1 MTYPFKCHACFAY
14 DIIND
19 MSIIIN
25 NMLLQIGSKLEF
37 YELINDII
45 NDIIEQVCQNSDD
58 LLLYVKVLGKWTK

>member
-19 MSIIIN
+19 MSFIIN